1 MSDNIGIP
9 TPVSTSGTLS
19 SVPRPLAGP
28 LSRKVG
34 IDEREAIEPR
44 AVFVAADDAK
54 LGGDRE
60 NQFDPDQIVA
70 ADGNLRS

>member
-1 MSDNIGIP
+1 
-9 TPVSTSGTLS
+9 
-19 SVPRPLAGP
+19 
-28 LSRKVG
+28 
-34 IDEREAIEPR
+34 
-44 AVFVAADDAK
+44 VFVAADDAK